1 MPLPR
6 IRVPA
11 PLAVDPFDPALAH
24 LPPDPLTWWR
34 QVPPS
39 ALDLATQRILLKA
52 LRERVPAAR
61 SVDIAACL
69 SDPAA
74 AVRAALTALSSH
86 PTQGDRTASPDDAS
100 RDRALDLALSAA
112 ALCAAQGDPACAA
125 VLAHALG
132 RRARRRADLAVLCLA
147 RAWRRPMTDPAGI
160 PATPT
165 ARH

>member
-6 IRVPA
+6 IRVPV
-11 PLAVDPFDPALAH
+11 PLAVDPVDPALSH

-39 ALDLATQRILLKA
+39 TFDLAAQRILLEA
-52 LRERVPAAR
+52 LRERVSATR
-61 SVDIAACL
+61 SIDIAACL

-74 AVRAALTALSSH
+74 AVRAALTALSPH
-86 PTQGDRTASPDDAS
+86 PTRGDRVASPDDAS
-100 RDRALDLALSAA
+100 RDRVLDLALSAA

-125 VLAHALG
+125 VLVHALG

-147 RAWRRPMTDPAGI
+147 HAWRRPVTDPAGI
-160 PATPT
+160 PVAPT
-165 ARH
+165 ARR